1 MDKMTVITGAA
12 TGDKIDL
19 SAALTTPAGIATIT
33 DVTASIGAAAS
44 LTAALNVAEDLGGEA
59 GAGDL
64 VYFRWVDGNTYIL
77 ADKVGGDVGAAVAAA
92 DSVIELVGSYN
103 AMTAAAGVVTLG

>member
-1 MDKMTVITGAA
+1 MITGAA

-77 ADKVGGDVGAAVAAA
+77 ADKVGGDVGAAVAGAA
-92 DSVIELVGSYN
+92 DSVVELVGSYN
-103 AMTAAAGVVTLG
+103 SMTAAAGVVTLG